1 MNDHERIESYPQTI
15 PPCPSWCGL
24 QPVHEYDSVDHNG
37 ALIRSHERIV
47 AESFGVSV
55 AMVQSETAAPC
66 TAPDVASCAG
76 CAPVDPELHVEA
88 DGVPLTGSQARQ
100 LAGWL
105 LIAAGE
111 WEEAR
116 S

>member
-1 MNDHERIESYPQTI
+1 MNALYGVQDAPT
-15 PPCPSWCGL
+15 PPCPAWCGL
-24 QPVHEYDSVDHNG
+24 PPGHEYDSIDHDGN
-37 ALIRSHERIV
+37 LVRCHERIV
-47 AESFGVSV
+47 AESFDVAI
-55 AMVQSETAAPC
+55 AMVQSETAGS
-66 TAPDVASCAG
+66 TDIRTT
-76 CAPVDPELHVEA
+76 DPEILVYAE
-88 DGVPLTGSQARQ
+88 DTPLTGQQARQ

>member
-1 MNDHERIESYPQTI
+1 MSFLRAAQITP
-15 PPCPSWCGL
+15 PPCPRWCGL
-24 QPVHEYDSVDHNG
+24 EPGHDYDSIDHDGN
-37 ALIRSHERIV
+37 LVRSHERII
-47 AESFGVSV
+47 AESFGVAV
-55 AMVQSETAAPC
+55 AMVRSETAGISGIP
-66 TAPDVASCAG
+66 S
-76 CAPVDPELHVEA
+76 DPEILVYAE
-88 DGVPLTGSQARQ
+88 DTPLTGSQARQ

>member
-1 MNDHERIESYPQTI
+1 MNDHERTSAMAEV

-24 QPVHEYDSVDHNG
+24 PPGHEYDSIDHDG
-37 ALIRSHERIV
+37 SLVRCHERII
-47 AESFGVSV
+47 AEAFGVAV
-55 AMVQSETAAPC
+55 AMVQSERSTESS
-66 TAPDVASCAG
+66 DS
-76 CAPVDPELHVEA
+76 VDPEILVYSE
-88 DGVPLTGSQARQ
+88 DTPLTGQQARQ